1 LHLKLK
7 LNEEEKEEETKE
19 EETKEDEDEDNE
31 KKVGDILLLQKQL
44 TKKKENNALY

>member
-31 KKVGDILLLQKQL
+31 KKVGDSLLLHKQL
-44 TKKKENNALY
+44 TRKKKQNLC

>member
-31 KKVGDILLLQKQL
+31 KKVGDSLLLHKQL
-44 TKKKENNALY
+44 ARKKE